1 MSFFKKNKSKST
13 KTKVAKK
20 QEQSKLE
27 KEIAEM
33 DRERHLDMQLE
44 ELTAQLN
51 MPEGPTSG
59 ASSLTSAM
67 PEPTQK
73 PKFIAE
79 SLTAFTAPN
88 FTATVPNKVKNIDVT
103 SPDSDSPIMIDK
115 HTDAH
120 IEALLAD
127 VQVAAQE
134 ETKPKA
140 QVTPVHPQETKA
152 QEPKEKEDEALPIID
167 ADVPLAGPS
176 RLDMGAVRLDV
187 AKISADIQ
195 SGEEIYRRALQRVE
209 GLMGFVEKAE
219 VDFSV
224 LNRLEPENRRL
235 KARLR
240 TTQGEIESIKG
251 KLTLTAADL
260 EDHQTRLDEKTKQY
274 EQARSKL
281 VTAANALQEYE
292 RVLKSTKTDAERHAL
307 AVERHKTALSVE
319 GRENKVLRE
328 KISELSKALEIRQAD
343 YLDASKMVESLR
355 ADCDDFRQQADTY
368 RSEAQDLRVALNTA
382 KRQNNTMKSE
392 MQALHEDIKSF
403 KTQYEFN
410 VINREDQVTDL
421 EAQIAFLAKEVDA
434 KKEIADTATQ
444 NLASLR
450 SIRNE
455 QDIERSRLEKQ
466 LSSAQA
472 EIKDV
477 KTLSET
483 HAAEKLASLN
493 KDITAL
499 QAEIT
504 RRDEMAEHRARET
517 ADLQR
522 SFKTLEQERNQLKSQ
537 LNSQTEQLENT
548 IKNNPAQHLQA
559 KIDELTEQLRV
570 KDAIVKSAAQD
581 VSTLRKA
588 SEAQTLE
595 NKRLEDQIHTQTFQL
610 EAAQKALLE
619 SKQTET
625 ELDQKYKNIAAA
637 LSVNQS
643 RRRSEAP
650 AKSPDIK
657 PDISDEFNELTGDDI
672 EDRIL
677 DYKFGIRKDIL

>member
-20 QEQSKLE
+20 QDQSKLE
-27 KEIAEM
+27 KEIADM

-51 MPEGPTSG
+51 MPEGTESD
-59 ASSLTSAM
+59 ASSLAPTK
-67 PEPTQK
+67 PEDSQEQE
-73 PKFIAE
+73 FIAE
-79 SLTAFTAPN
+79 SLMAFTAPN
-88 FTATVPNKVKNIDVT
+88 LTAVVPNRVKNIDVT
-103 SPDSDSPIMIDK
+103 STNSDSLILIDEQ
-115 HTDAH
+115 TDAH

-127 VQVAAQE
+127 VQVEAQE
-134 ETKPKA
+134 ETK
-140 QVTPVHPQETKA
+140 TKA
-152 QEPKEKEDEALPIID
+152 QITPTLPHRTDAQAPKEKENEAIPTID
-167 ADVPLAGPS
+167 ADIPLAGPS
-176 RLDMGAVRLDV
+176 RLDMGAMRLDV

-240 TTQGEIESIKG
+240 TTQGEIETVKS

-260 EDHQTRLDEKTKQY
+260 EEHQTRLDEKTKQY

-292 RVLKSTKTDAERHAL
+292 RVLKATKTDAERHAL
-307 AVERHKTALSVE
+307 TVERHKTALSVE

-328 KISELSKALEIRQAD
+328 KISELSKSLEIRQAE

-355 ADCDDFRQQADTY
+355 ADCHDFREQADTY

-421 EAQIAFLAKEVDA
+421 EAQVAFLSKEVDA
-434 KKEIADTATQ
+434 KKAIANTATQ
-444 NLASLR
+444 NLAALR

-455 QDIERSRLEKQ
+455 QDVERSRLEKQ
-466 LSSAQA
+466 LSAAQA

-477 KTLSET
+477 QTLSET
-483 HAAEKLASLN
+483 HTAEKLASLN
-493 KDITAL
+493 KNITAL
-499 QAEIT
+499 QAEIA
-504 RRDEMAEHRARET
+504 RRDEMAEHQAKET

-522 SFKTLEQERNQLKSQ
+522 SFKALEQERNQLKSA
-537 LNSQTEQLENT
+537 LVSQTEQLDAATMNT
-548 IKNNPAQHLQA
+548 PAEDLQA
-559 KIDELTEQLRV
+559 RIDTLTEHLRV
-570 KDAIVKSAAQD
+570 KDAIVQSAAQD
-581 VSTLRKA
+581 VSKLRKA

-595 NKRLEDQIHTQTFQL
+595 NKRLEDLIHTQTFQL

-625 ELDQKYKNIAAA
+625 ELDQKYKDIAAA

-643 RRRSEAP
+643 RQRSETP

-657 PDISDEFNELTGDDI
+657 PDISDEIKDLTGADI
-672 EDRIL
+672 EDRIM
-677 DYKFGIRKDIL
+677 DYKFGIRKDII